1 MATDLEERVVAL
13 ERELEDVRDRLARI
27 DTVRRRPARE
37 PEVRFASVDVG
48 AGWNRAEDATSPSI
62 PAEAPLRAPAEP
74 RLRVQPETKSAYAN
88 REAAALPW
96 LGDAPPRPFARTD
109 GPPRSGGDIPW
120 WKPDFGF
127 NVEELLGG
135 RLLALAGGIAVFLG
149 AIFFVVLAIDQ
160 GWMGE
165 IARVALSLTVSS
177 VLLAAGVWLY
187 ERKGR
192 TQAALCAAGA
202 AIGALYLSLAAG
214 TALYDLL
221 PAAVALGAALGV
233 GVLAT
238 ALAVRWNAHTI
249 AALGILGSLL
259 SPLFAG
265 GLDGPGALFLLI
277 AYGSAAAVCVW
288 RRWEWLAVAAFVASA
303 GQAAAWSGADPA
315 TLPFLAVLAA
325 VGALTL
331 VAAIGRQV
339 VVREEGL
346 RASSAFLIAAGALLV
361 GALGAVALPHVAGE
375 ISGGMWLVGVAAT
388 HAALG
393 AAALL
398 SRRVHRNVGYA
409 LLGVALVA
417 ADVAVGILAG
427 GAALAGA
434 WALSA
439 FAIAWAIH
447 RVEHDH
453 DLLRIGLGGQLALA
467 IVHTL
472 LFDAPPGAVTGTGI
486 ASGGA
491 IAAVAAVAVTAFGCA
506 RLAFTGLRPLR
517 IGLDALALAGLAY
530 VTALTLDDLPLTLAW
545 AGLAVVLARVARG
558 EDAATARVGALAF
571 LGLALGHTL
580 VFEAAPAGL
589 LDGFEDVRTAAAAV
603 GAVVLA
609 SWWLSRLPGSWG
621 HALRAGLEAL
631 AVAALGYLAAVVL
644 DGLAL
649 TLAWAALALALA
661 RLAHLRP
668 ILAPVASLAFLGL
681 AVKHV
686 LVFEAPPAGLVLF
699 LDDLGIAA
707 VALVAVGLAA
717 WRLGSIL
724 GALRPEVRTVLYGL
738 AVAAPAYVAALALE
752 GAYLVVAWAGL
763 AAVLGLLRS
772 RDESGVAAMGALVAL
787 GLAALHTLAFEA
799 PLGGLVEPVEYL
811 GGAALA
817 VAAVGLLSWWLGRI
831 LGAGSAAIRWTLYGL
846 AIAAA
851 AYLAALALDG
861 AYLVVAW
868 AGLAA
873 ALGRLRQRD
882 ETGVVGLGALV
893 LLGLG
898 ALHALVFEARP
909 DALLY
914 GAADLASAAGALAAV
929 AAAAFATSRRAR
941 DRERGSLVAGAGI
954 AGLGLASV
962 AIVSVLTPEGGGVA
976 QDAQA
981 ALSALWAASGL
992 GLLWHG
998 LRRRHRPLRLAGL
1011 GLLVVALAKVFLYD
1025 LQALDS
1031 IWRVLSCVGLGLV
1044 LLLAAL
1050 AYQRMRPAEQADV

>member
-13 ERELEDVRDRLARI
+13 ERELEDVRDRLARM

-37 PEVRFASVDVG
+37 PDARPGRAKVAVE
-48 AGWNRAEDATSPSI
+48 WKRAETEAPPRVPPEMQRVASRPRRE
-62 PAEAPLRAPAEP
+62 PAETR
-74 RLRVQPETKSAYAN
+74 SGYAN

-96 LGDAPPRPFARTD
+96 LGDAPPRPFARTV

-135 RLLALAGGIAVFLG
+135 RLLALAGGIAVLLG

-165 IARVALSLTVSS
+165 VARVALSLTVSS
-177 VLLAAGVWLY
+177 ILLAAGVWLY

-192 TQAALCAAGA
+192 TQAALCATGA
-202 AIGALYLSLAAG
+202 AIGALFLSLAAG

-233 GVLAT
+233 GALAT

-277 AYGSAAAVCVW
+277 AYGSAVAVCVW
-288 RRWEWLAVAAFVASA
+288 RRWEWLAVASFVAAA
-303 GQAAAWSGADPA
+303 GQVAVWSGSDPA
-315 TLPFLAVLAA
+315 TPPFLAALAA

-331 VAAIGRQV
+331 VAALGRQAAV
-339 VVREEGL
+339 PDESP
-346 RASSAFLIAAGALLV
+346 RASSTFLIAAGALLV
-361 GALGAVALPHVAGE
+361 GALGAVAPPHATGE

-388 HAALG
+388 HGGLG
-393 AAALL
+393 ALVLL
-398 SRRVHRNVGYA
+398 SRRVHRGVGYA

-427 GAALAGA
+427 GAALAAA
-434 WALSA
+434 WAFSA

-447 RVEHDH
+447 RVERDH
-453 DLLRIGLGGQLALA
+453 DLLRIGLGGQLSLA

-486 ASGGA
+486 ADGGA
-491 IAAVAAVAVTAFGCA
+491 IAAVGAVAVTAFGCA
-506 RLAFTGLRPLR
+506 RLAFAGRRPVR
-517 IGLDALALAGLAY
+517 IAFDALALAGLAY
-530 VTALTLDDLPLTLAW
+530 VTALTLDGLPLTLAW
-545 AGLAVVLARVARG
+545 AGLAVVLGRLAAG
-558 EDAATARVGALAF
+558 EDAATARVGALTF

-580 VFEAAPAGL
+580 VFEAPPAGL

-603 GAVVLA
+603 GAVLLA
-609 SWWLSRLPGSWG
+609 SWWLARLLGTWRRE
-621 HALRAGLEAL
+621 LRIGLDAV
-631 AVAALGYLAAVVL
+631 AVAALGYLAAVVV

-649 TLAWAALALALA
+649 TLAWAAIALALA
-661 RLAHLRP
+661 RLVGSRP
-668 ILAPVASLAFLGL
+668 VFAGIGSLAFLVL
-681 AVKHV
+681 AVEHA
-686 LVFEAPPAGLVLF
+686 LVFEAPPAGLVLY

-717 WRLGSIL
+717 WRLGAIL
-724 GALRPEVRTVLYGL
+724 GALRPEIRTALYSL
-738 AVAAPAYVAALALE
+738 AVAAPGYLAALALD
-752 GAYLVVAWAGL
+752 GAYLVVAWAGF
-763 AAVLGLLRS
+763 AAVLALLRR
-772 RDESGVAAMGALVAL
+772 RDESGVAGLGALAL
-787 GLAALHTLAFEA
+787 LALAALHALVLEA
-799 PLGGLVEPVEYL
+799 PPDGLVGPVDDL
-811 GGAALA
+811 GAAALA
-817 VAAVGLLSWWLGRI
+817 LAAVELLAWWLGRI
-831 LGAGSAAIRWTLYGL
+831 LGADSAALRWMLYGV

-868 AGLAA
+868 AALAA
-873 ALGRLRQRD
+873 GLGRLRDRD
-882 ETGVVGLGALV
+882 ETGVAGLGALV
-893 LLGLG
+893 LLGLA

-914 GAADLASAAGALAAV
+914 GAADLASAAGSLGAV
-929 AAAAFATSRRAR
+929 AAAAFATSRLAR
-941 DRERGSLVAGAGI
+941 DRERGSLVAAAGI

-962 AIVSVLTPEGGGVA
+962 AIVSVLTPAGGGVA
-976 QDAQA
+976 QDAQV

-1011 GLLVVALAKVFLYD
+1011 GLLVVALAKVFVFD

-1050 AYQRMRPAEQADV
+1050 AYQRMRPAEPADV